1 MEEQAIEW
9 EGIRKTLLSC
19 TAESQYLI
27 LKQGG
32 IMTGSLNF
40 EYASYWAKNGNTV
53 FQNSTHF
60 QLFLAPKLT
69 VFWTFRLWV
78 TEKIIVEKTA
88 KPSCYAKC
96 QCKRVAQPFTEK
108 KKFNAL

>member
-1 MEEQAIEW
+1 MEEQAIEQ

-40 EYASYWAKNGNTV
+40 EYASY
-53 FQNSTHF
+53 
-60 QLFLAPKLT
+60 
-69 VFWTFRLWV
+69 
-78 TEKIIVEKTA
+78 
-88 KPSCYAKC
+88 
-96 QCKRVAQPFTEK
+96 
-108 KKFNAL
+108 